1 MICVADDIKLDIH
14 LQLSHTLCYAQ
25 RLAQCNDHLNYLNL
39 FITLQQSSS
48 LYKMSAT
55 KVSSLFSE
63 EVDKDIASKAIEE
76 ENNLNIDTK
85 TGKQGKL

>member
-1 MICVADDIKLDIH
+1 
-14 LQLSHTLCYAQ
+14 
-25 RLAQCNDHLNYLNL
+25 
-39 FITLQQSSS
+39 
-48 LYKMSAT
+48 MSAT

-85 TGKQGKL
+85 TGK